1 MPRNSEV
8 KKEVSL
14 LKEHYFIYASIVL
27 VVILGLMTVG
37 AVIYIGVITVE
48 NEVLTEENQELKTRL
63 DEIDDEIRALS
74 DRIEESMR
82 DVSDLEDWNKE
93 IDDGFRSER

>member
-1 MPRNSEV
+1 M
-8 KKEVSL
+8 
-14 LKEHYFIYASIVL
+14 KEHYFIYALIVL
-27 VVILGLMTVG
+27 VVILALMLTG

-63 DEIDDEIRALS
+63 GEIDDEIRVLS

-82 DVSDLEDWNKE
+82 DVNDSKDWNKE

>member
-1 MPRNSEV
+1 M
-8 KKEVSL
+8 
-14 LKEHYFIYASIVL
+14 KEHYFIYALIVL
-27 VVILGLMTVG
+27 VVILALMLTG

-82 DVSDLEDWNKE
+82 NVSDSKDWNK
-93 IDDGFRSER
+93 GAF